1 MLSLRKPGKK
11 EKQLLQESRCS
22 ATVWYFLHDA
32 RYSGPSKR
40 ILSSAKA
47 LRSFGFDAS
56 LVIPDAPDSI
66 ADRCKDLGVGC
77 LRLKLAKIPRPSLIK
92 EVLNWFVSL
101 PGDFLRLW
109 SALGKKRPDIAVVNG
124 AFYVLPGLV
133 AKLRGWPLVWYLND
147 TMLPPVL
154 ARIAGR
160 IAHCLADVVVSQ
172 GDGVAGFHGLKAGEY
187 VSIYSGVD
195 LRKYPAR
202 ERTPDDFRG
211 KLKVGIVAQWAPNKG
226 HHHFIAAAR
235 RVRDALGDRVS
246 FVMAGS
252 RLANQPEYQAKIDGL
267 IRDLG
272 LQDYVEERG
281 FVEDVPGLMGEL
293 SLLVMAST
301 KGDACSN
308 ATLEAMAS
316 GVPVVTTTV
325 GSSTELVEGKGLG
338 RAGYAVPPGDEQAM
352 ADAIINILSD
362 PALAAEM
369 SRAARQRVEAHFSL
383 DEYVRRHCD
392 VFGRL
397 LGSA

>member
-1 MLSLRKPGKK
+1 MGVECFRIKISKTPN
-11 EKQLLQESRCS
+11 
-22 ATVWYFLHDA
+22 
-32 RYSGPSKR
+32 PS
-40 ILSSAKA
+40 
-47 LRSFGFDAS
+47 
-56 LVIPDAPDSI
+56 
-66 ADRCKDLGVGC
+66 
-77 LRLKLAKIPRPSLIK
+77 RLKEVFSWAVQLPFDLLRTYRFIK
-92 EVLNWFVSL
+92 NSDANLC
-101 PGDFLRLW
+101 
-109 SALGKKRPDIAVVNG
+109 VVNG
-124 AFYVLPGLV
+124 AFFVLPAII
-133 AKLRGWPLVWYLND
+133 AKICRKPLTWYLND
-147 TMLPPVL
+147 TILPPAL
-154 ARIAGR
+154 ARIAGK
-160 IAHCLADVVVSQ
+160 IVVQLADVVVSQ
-172 GDGVAGFHGLKAGEY
+172 GDGVARFHGLKPGEY

-195 LRKYPAR
+195 LHKYPR
-202 ERTPDDFRG
+202 KERMPDDFRG
-211 KLKVGIVAQWAPNKG
+211 KLKVGIVANWAPNKG